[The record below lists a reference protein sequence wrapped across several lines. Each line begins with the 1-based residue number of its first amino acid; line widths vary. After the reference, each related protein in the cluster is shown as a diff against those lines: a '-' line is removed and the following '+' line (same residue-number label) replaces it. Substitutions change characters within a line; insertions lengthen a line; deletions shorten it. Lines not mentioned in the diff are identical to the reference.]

1 MLLSKHED
9 LSEEPNTHEK
19 SCVATLRAES
29 LVVWR
34 METGVL
40 LGPTSPDD
48 SQSFNEK
55 PCLKGIRWGE
65 SVGQSVSGLC
75 SCVKAHRSTKVD
87 THVTHRL
94 ITCTQTYTQI
104 DLKKKWF

>member
-1 MLLSKHED
+1 MLLSKYED

-40 LGPTSPDD
+40 LGPTSPND

-55 PCLKGIRWGE
+55 SCLKGIRWGE
-65 SVGQSVSGLC
+65 SVGQSVSGFC
-75 SCVKAHRSTKVD
+75 SCVKAHKYKCR
-87 THVTHRL
+87 H
-94 ITCTQTYTQI
+94 TCHTQI
-104 DLKKKWF
+104 DHMHTNIHTN